1 MRVVVGHQLLHL
13 VAQPGRA
20 NRLVHEL
27 APPVALL
34 EARKKRDH
42 LAAQAHEYVKQL
54 MQRARQVV
62 RAGVGVQVGFERV
75 VLFDHAAPAVPDD
88 GAQRPA
94 VSDAAS
100 ALQCPKCDRIMTKYR
115 FAADA
120 RNHIDLCGHCDEVW
134 LDHGEW
140 EMLER
145 FAMTDKLAH
154 VFTQPWQNRV
164 RSDAA
169 KRRVEDR
176 WREKLGADYEKARE
190 IRAWLSTHPEGK
202 ELLAYLYL
210 SQTS

>member
-1 MRVVVGHQLLHL
+1 MSLTCPICKDPVLEPVRIEDDLPAQGCSRCGGSLLSL
-13 VAQPGRA
+13 VSYR
-20 NRLVHEL
+20 NWR
-27 APPVALL
+27 
-34 EARKKRDH
+34 
-42 LAAQAHEYVKQL
+42 
-54 MQRARQVV
+54 
-62 RAGVGVQVGFERV
+62 
-75 VLFDHAAPAVPDD
+75 DHAAPAAPDD
-88 GAQRPA
+88 SAPRPG
-94 VSDAAS
+94 VTDAAS
-100 ALQCPKCDRIMTKYR
+100 ALQCPKCDRLMTKYR

-145 FAMTDKLAH
+145 FAMTDKLSH

-169 KRRVEDR
+169 KRRVEER

-190 IRAWLSTHPEGK
+190 LRAWLATHPEGK